1 MILLIVPLLLI
12 LLVVAAVKAKQS
24 GLSGF
29 EVAMIVVVG
38 AVCIVIAMFGILAWG
53 FSGFG

>member
-12 LLVVAAVKAKQS
+12 LLVVAAVKAKRA
-24 GLSGF
+24 GF

-38 AVCIVIAMFGILAWG
+38 ASDIRA
-53 FSGFG
+53 

>member
-1 MILLIVPLLLI
+1 VPDCNIEMILLIVPLLPI
-12 LLVVAAVKAKQS
+12 LLVVAAVKAKRA

-38 AVCIVIAMFGILAWG
+38 ASDIRAWLKV
-53 FSGFG
+53 